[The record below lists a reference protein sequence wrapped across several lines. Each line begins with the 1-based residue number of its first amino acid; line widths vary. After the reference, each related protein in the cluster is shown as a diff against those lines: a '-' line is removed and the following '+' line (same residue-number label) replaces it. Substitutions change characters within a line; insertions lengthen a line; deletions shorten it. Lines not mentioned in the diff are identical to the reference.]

1 MAAGVV
7 DGCMRGQRVI
17 GLSSVA
23 VVISIVRGELLVEVV
38 ALVLS
43 VEGLWRQ
50 RWL

>member
-7 DGCMRGQRVI
+7 HDCMRGQRVI
-17 GLSSVA
+17 GLSFV
-23 VVISIVRGELLVEVV
+23 VVISIVRGDLLVEVV

-43 VEGLWRQ
+43 VAGLWRQ